1 MFKRTWMAA
10 ALLLSL
16 AIVLGA
22 CGGGDLAKDLTPI
35 PTLPKGEEPALVD
48 ALRAMPAPAGEAT
61 ATGTGT
67 GEAGGEEADT
77 AQLVALGQELFVQC
91 EACHAAADGAGPAF
105 PGMGERA
112 ATRAPGMSAEDYLHK
127 AIVEPSAYV
136 VEGFG
141 DIMPKNYGE
150 QFSETE
156 LQALVAYILT
166 ESGGEAPAGEEA
178 AAQATPEAA
187 APAAGDP
194 ANGKALFDQTCSGC
208 HGAADGAGPAL
219 TGMGERAATRV
230 EGMSAEEYL
239 HEAIVEPSAYVVEGF
254 GDIMPKNYGEQYD
267 ETQLADIIAY
277 ILTQ

>member
-1 MFKRTWMAA
+1 MSKRTWMAVV
-10 ALLLSL
+10 LLLLL
-16 AIVLGA
+16 ATVLGA

-48 ALRAMPAPAGEAT
+48 ALRATSAPAGEAA

-67 GEAGGEEADT
+67 EEAGGEEADT
-77 AQLVALGQELFVQC
+77 AQLVAMGKELFVPC
-91 EACHAAADGAGPAF
+91 EACHGATDGAGPAF

-112 ATRAPGMSAEDYLHK
+112 ATRVQGMPARDYLRE
-127 AIVEPSAYV
+127 AIVRPSAYI

-141 DIMPKNYGE
+141 DIMPKSYGE
-150 QFSETE
+150 QFNKTE
-156 LQALVAYILT
+156 LQALVAYILA

-178 AAQATPEAA
+178 AAPEAT
-187 APAAGDP
+187 APAAGD
-194 ANGKALFDQTCSGC
+194 AASGKVLFDRACSSC

-230 EGMSAEEYL
+230 EGMTAQDYL
-239 HEAIVEPSAYVVEGF
+239 HEAIVEPGAHLVEGF
-254 GDIMPKNYGEQYD
+254 NDIMPKTYGEQYD
-267 ETQLADIIAY
+267 EAQLADIIAY